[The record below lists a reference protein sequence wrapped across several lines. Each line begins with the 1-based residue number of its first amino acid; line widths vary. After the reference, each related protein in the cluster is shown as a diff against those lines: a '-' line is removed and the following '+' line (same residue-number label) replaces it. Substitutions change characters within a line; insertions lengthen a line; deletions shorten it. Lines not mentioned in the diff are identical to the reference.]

1 MKKRILLCTLAGFF
15 LFATTSCSSDDNKY
29 LTEVDSENIPE
40 KEIPNTLKDEYF
52 DIEGGTFKP
61 GEIPAGEE
69 TSILDIS
76 VNKFVINGGKT
87 IATLTSNAPLSS
99 VLIGLKGHEGY
110 YDVATANEIQTRSGE
125 FTYEIII
132 DFSQVLDLTDFELK
146 FVGIITDGKRTEVYY
161 KAFQLVEAGIG
172 ELQVSLSWDKEDDVD
187 LHLYDADNNHIYYSN
202 KVVKN
207 VETGET
213 VGELDIDSNPN
224 CNIDGVK
231 NENIYY
237 KNLQD
242 GTYRI
247 YVDLYRKCTNST
259 GSKYAVNVLHNG
271 TRLHLSDQMIGKFDD
286 DYYGS
291 RNNPSQYVLIG
302 AFSIVN
308 GQFSSVV
315 EVEPLSQQNFSTR
328 EVLIRE
334 K

>member
-1 MKKRILLCTLAGFF
+1 MKKKILLGALAGFL
-15 LFATTSCSSDDNKY
+15 LFSTASCSSDDNKY
-29 LTEVDSENIPE
+29 LTEVDNEKVPE
-40 KEIPNTLKDEYF
+40 KEVPNTLKDDYF
-52 DIEGGTFKP
+52 EIEGGIFKE

-69 TSILDIS
+69 KSILDIN

-87 IATLTSNAPLSS
+87 IATVTSNTPLSA
-99 VLIGLKGHEGY
+99 VLIGLKEHEGY
-110 YDVATANEIQTRSGE
+110 YEVATVNEIQTRSGE
-125 FTYEIII
+125 FYYEIII
-132 DFSQVLDLTDFELK
+132 DFSQVLNLDEFELK

-161 KAFQLVEAGIG
+161 KAFQLVAAGIG

-187 LHLYDADNNHIYYSN
+187 LHLFDADNNHIYYAH
-202 KVVKN
+202 KTVVN
-207 VETGET
+207 SETGET

-224 CNIDGVK
+224 CNIDEVK

-237 KNLQD
+237 KNLKD

-247 YVDLYRKCTNST
+247 YVDLYQKCTNST

-271 TRLHLSDQMIGKFDD
+271 VRLNLSNQMVGTFAD

-308 GQFSSVV
+308 GQFSSIV
-315 EVEPLSQQNFSTR
+315 EVEPLQGISSYQSL
-328 EVLIRE
+328 VRE